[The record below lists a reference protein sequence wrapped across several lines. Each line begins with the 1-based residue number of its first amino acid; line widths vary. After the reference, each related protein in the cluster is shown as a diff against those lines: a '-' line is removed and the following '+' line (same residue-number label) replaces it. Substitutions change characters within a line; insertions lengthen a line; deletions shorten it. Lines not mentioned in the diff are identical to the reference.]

1 MSKFSR
7 RDAIGA
13 IAAVSLAANVSASNA
28 ADRSK
33 RKFPPGAILRM
44 SRGRFDPKRFAEVSA
59 MINRTG
65 DYLIPAI
72 KKLPGL
78 LAYYAATTPDGIT
91 TQVSIWESAEAGMQ
105 MAQLPEMRDRARS
118 EAVALGVEFEP
129 IVQFPMNWTI

>member
-7 RDAIGA
+7 RDAISA
-13 IAAVSLAANVSASNA
+13 LAAVTLTANVSTSQA
-28 ADRSK
+28 ANRSK
-33 RKFPPGAILRM
+33 RKFPPGATLRM

-59 MINRTG
+59 MITRTG

-105 MAQLPEMRDRARS
+105 MSTLPEMRDRARA
-118 EAVALGVEFEP
+118 EAVALGVEFDP
-129 IVQFPMNWTI
+129 IVQFPLNWTI